1 MERDSRSGGQEKAS
15 LEELVRERVREIIEV
30 IVEQELEESLGAA
43 SSARVGAQRNG
54 YRHGHRVRTLS
65 TSLGASSIALP
76 RARMEGAD
84 GKRHEWRSAIIPR
97 YQRRTARVDEAILGV
112 YLSGTNTRRLRVAWC
127 AGSAAAREPV
137 VERRGIA
144 SGGTVTGGLC
154 RLGRT
159 RLERA

>member
-30 IVEQELEESLGAA
+30 IVEQELEEALGAA
-43 SSARVGAQRNG
+43 SSARVGAQRSG

-97 YQRRTARVDEAILGV
+97 YQRRTAQVDEAILGI
-112 YLSGTNTRRLRVAWC
+112 YLSGTNTRRLRGG
-127 AGSAAAREPV
+127 AGSAAARDPV